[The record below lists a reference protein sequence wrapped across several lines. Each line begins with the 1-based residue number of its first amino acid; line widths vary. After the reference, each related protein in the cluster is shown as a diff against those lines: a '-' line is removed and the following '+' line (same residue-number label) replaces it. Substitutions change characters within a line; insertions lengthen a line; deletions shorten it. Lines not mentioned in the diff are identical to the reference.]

1 MRSRHFTAL
10 IVFAL
15 AGLGSRAQHAGLV
28 GTWRGTSICADREHW
43 PACNDEQVIYEA
55 RLKHRAPDTVTVS
68 ADKVVNGVRD
78 NGSFRFDGRQPTLAS
93 TRSCGS
99 TFHTGP
105 TRPSWVRMLLPS
117 LKRISKVPPTRRS
130 TRATC
135 GAECRCLSQ

>member
-1 MRSRHFTAL
+1 MEGHMRSRHFRAL

-78 NGSFRFDGRQPTLAS
+78 NMGEYDFVLAADS
-93 TRSCGS
+93 
-99 TFHTGP
+99 
-105 TRPSWVRMLLPS
+105 SWVSEFRMGGNHGRIVLRIAGTRMTGVLLDVTS
-117 LKRISKVPPTRRS
+117 GRTARKMALERS
-130 TRATC
+130 R
-135 GAECRCLSQ
+135 